1 MTLCTRQQVKDRF
14 DGSVTSADDALID
27 VMIAGVSDWITD
39 YCKRAFEPEAGVTY
53 VFDTSSGSRLH
64 IPRGIRTV
72 TLLEVATTNQ
82 PDTGGTYAT
91 ISTSLVSLRPL
102 AAERR
107 VGWPATELYVRGE
120 SPVFGWAMAGA
131 RVTGDFGFAS
141 VPTPIRDVAI
151 DAVVAAITARQNGT
165 AEVLGADGSATDPW
179 ARYFGGGSAQMMTL
193 QRYRG
198 VQGVA

>member
-1 MTLCTRQQVKDRF
+1 MTLCTIAQVKARL
-14 DGSVTSADDALID
+14 DGSTSADDALLTEL
-27 VMIAGVSDWITD
+27 VGEVSDWITD
-39 YCKRAFEPEAGVTY
+39 YCKRAFEPEASVTY

-72 TLLEVATTNQ
+72 TALEVATTNQ
-82 PDTGGTYAT
+82 PDTGGTYST
-91 ISTSLVSLRPL
+91 ISTTLVSLRPL
-102 AAERR
+102 PAERR

-141 VPTPIRDVAI
+141 VPKPIEAVAI
-151 DAVVAAITARQNGT
+151 DAVVAAVAGRQN
-165 AEVLGADGSATDPW
+165 AASEVIGADATATDPW
-179 ARYFGGGSAQMMTL
+179 ALYFRDGTAQLRTL

-198 VQGVA
+198 VQGIG